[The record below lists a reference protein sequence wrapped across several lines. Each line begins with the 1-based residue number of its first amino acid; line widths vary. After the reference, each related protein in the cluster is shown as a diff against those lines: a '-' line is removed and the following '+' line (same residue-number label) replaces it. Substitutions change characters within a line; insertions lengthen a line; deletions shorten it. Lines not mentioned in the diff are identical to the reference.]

1 MTKPTKGE
9 RGIDHWI
16 QLNPKYGYS
25 IKEYAELVDE
35 LGLEEAS
42 DIVNLNKSKFGE
54 IMQSSYENAVFYI
67 ENIFTNEFDLVYE
80 KEFDRDTYSKYF
92 ILMAYAHTKRLAKQ
106 AGLIHYANGTID
118 EDGDIVYR
126 SSEEAPF

>member
-1 MTKPTKGE
+1 MAKPAKGE
-9 RGIDHWI
+9 RGLAHWSG
-16 QLNPKYGYS
+16 LNPQFGYS
-25 IKEYAELVDE
+25 IKEYADMVDE
-35 LGLEEAS
+35 LGLDKAS

-54 IMQSSYENAVFYI
+54 AYQFSYDNAVYYI

-106 AGLIHYANGTID
+106 AGLIHTAYGTMD
-118 EDGDIVYR
+118 EDGDIVYLP
-126 SSEEAPF
+126 SEEAPF